1 MAAWVKNKRFSWSIA
16 VLVSNRKLSVGAWR
30 TEYIRTLF
38 SVLHIIIDAAC
49 DFLNHFH
56 TFADVV
62 GELLDLSDVTIDVVC
77 DLQVS
82 RCRH

>member
-62 GELLDLSDVTIDVVC
+62 GELLDFSDGTIDVVC